1 MKKLFILTMLL
12 GLLGVTGC
20 GNTKEANVAETE
32 MVTNTVYEE
41 TTNEEV
47 EEVENYF
54 TKEEFEEEMRI
65 GIEMFKEDFENG
77 DITEEF
83 MNDMIDMIESIEY
96 DSTRTIDEYEEIL
109 GKGYLKIMMEHDMIP
124 EEYSEYTIDELYA
137 LVMFVS

>member
-1 MKKLFILTMLL
+1 MKKMIILTTLLVTAML
-12 GLLGVTGC
+12 TGC
-20 GNTKEANVAETE
+20 GNTKEANVVETE

-41 TTNEEV
+41 TTNDEV
-47 EEVENYF
+47 EEVDDVF

-65 GIEMFKEDFENG
+65 GIELFKEDFENG

-83 MNDMIDMIESIEY
+83 MNDAIEMIELIEY